1 MTGFER
7 ASTATLTTIRGNL
20 LRGLDK
26 VAASL
31 DDGTFHTVGPKG
43 EAPPA
48 ESGQTTLA
56 LLGQINAVLAGR
68 TRETTQEEC

>member
-1 MTGFER
+1 MDGFEQ
-7 ASTATLTTIRGNL
+7 ATTATLQTIRGNL
-20 LRGLDK
+20 LLGLDR

-31 DDGTFHTVGPKG
+31 EDGTFRTVGPKG

-56 LLGQINAVLAGR
+56 LLEQVDQVLAGR
-68 TRETTQEEC
+68 VATS